1 MLSLTTYIKFIAGT
15 LFAVQLLHVQ
25 AQHGHG
31 GGQGG
36 GGGGGGQGQMSSPY
50 APVFVECPK
59 DLAVRNA
66 SEVVLA
72 TQIHIHT
79 GVMTDSSAGPFQSRG
94 GLAAYALAACHPSSA
109 LIPRARQHH

>member
-25 AQHGHG
+25 AQDGHG
-31 GGQGG
+31 GGKGG
-36 GGGGGGQGQMSSPY
+36 GGGGGGGDQGQMSSPY

-66 SEVVLA
+66 SEVPLTVQVA
-72 TQIHIHT
+72 SNIGSH
-79 GVMTDSSAGPFQSRG
+79 D
-94 GLAAYALAACHPSSA
+94 
-109 LIPRARQHH
+109 